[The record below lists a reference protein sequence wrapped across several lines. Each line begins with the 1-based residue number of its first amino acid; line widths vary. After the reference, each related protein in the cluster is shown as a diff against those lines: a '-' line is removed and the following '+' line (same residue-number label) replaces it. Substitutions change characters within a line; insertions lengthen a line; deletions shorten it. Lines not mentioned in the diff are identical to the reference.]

1 MKNVLNTIM
10 YILLGLMILAVASVV
25 IQDGSGIIA
34 NLGNHIM
41 GLFRR
46 ADLFNAEFIQ
56 LLLIAIFVGW
66 AIRRF
71 RKRR

>member
-1 MKNVLNTIM
+1 MKNALNTIM
-10 YILLGLMILAVASVV
+10 YIILAMMVIAVASVV

-41 GLFRR
+41 RLFRR

-56 LLLIAIFVGW
+56 LLLIAVFVGW
-66 AIRRF
+66 TINRF
-71 RKRR
+71 KRKK